1 MPSTNQNSIKKSS
14 NRIDIDGNFKNA
26 KVDIIGSDIVITSAN
41 GTQKTF
47 TGLGVQLFGNNP
59 PQIFSNGKLLS
70 PDDFLAKI
78 GEIQSVDVKEVKD
91 VLTTLKKSQGQ
102 AETDIKVEAAE
113 KIVIKEVVKEVV
125 KVENVFTDTSSH
137 NSDNT
142 ESVYGDT
149 DTIQTNFAYTKQQQQ
164 EAAKNKYTESL
175 VIEELIPPDVNFS
188 TPPTPTTKPVNAGFG
203 NGIVSLTSRVELLQ
217 TPYKLALDTNTNTLT
232 VQGGGGSLS
241 AALNGSRV
249 IQVDPELIDL
259 SSYVGKTEIYTDN
272 STFFNNNLI
281 TRVVSFDALVPKEY
295 EASTLSISGLP
306 SGFTFLGYTPDSNGD
321 YNFEDLATTN
331 GKIQLLL
338 QYDPNQFLNSVTDID
353 GDGIAAEYASFDLTF
368 SYDATLKLQLDGIT
382 NSINTD
388 LTDEI
393 IIPVIVKQAS
403 SSDFAYHSKPN
414 GWVIDIDTNSNVV
427 LTGNSDSTVYGSPTR
442 DNITASLGNDI
453 IYAGGGDDIIRTG
466 IGNDFISGG
475 TGNNSIDAGSEI
487 DMLTYI
493 ERTED
498 ITLNLSEGANQDG
511 FYTATV
517 GTGFI
522 DIIRDVENLVLG
534 SGNDVIRG
542 SVANNIIEGRDGNDI
557 LDGGAGGNDTL
568 LGGIGNDILRSGFG
582 NDTLDGEAG
591 TNTLEYT
598 QSATGINTNQTLLD
612 VNGFYNV
619 VNGIYT
625 DKVKNISTL
634 TGSNF
639 NDVIIGTA
647 SNQIYNGQ
655 NGDDTIDGG
664 EGLDTINGGAGND
677 TASYASLTSGSI
689 SVLASTVTDQNGNIE
704 NLVNIENIHG
714 TTANDSFIGDAGN
727 NSYSGLGGN
736 DNFVATLGTDTING
750 GIGDDTL
757 DTSSLASAIILNPIL
772 MSITSAFNSFIATS
786 FSGIETITATSGSD
800 LINYSGA
807 TNATTVDLLN
817 GTAQQTGQALF
828 NVIGFE
834 NVTTGSGN
842 DIITGNSADNTL
854 SGGNGSDR
862 FYGSAGTDTIN
873 GGLGSDS
880 FEINTTQNG
889 TINLATQTLSGF
901 TGADIQNTTILSIE
915 NITQT
920 GTGGVTITGSTSDNT
935 LVTGSGD
942 DTFISSNGADTIDS
956 GTGSDTFD
964 YSGFTTLTD
973 LNLSTVNTNGFAT
986 LRSGTNTT
994 LLKNIEN
1001 IIATAQN
1008 DTITGNASDNIITA
1022 GAGNDIIDGGMG
1034 FDTID
1039 GGIGTDTAT
1048 YQSLGAGVTVNGNSV
1063 LDSVGNSES
1072 LSNIEIIA
1080 GTNFDDTFISTAG
1093 TNFYQGLGG
1102 DDIFIASL
1110 GIDTFEGGNG
1120 GDELYF
1126 DLGSTANT
1134 TLLVNLGLTGL
1145 KTATGAGVVNTSFNG
1160 IESIVGGNNL
1170 DDTITYGTITTGIGV
1185 DLANGFAT
1193 GFGEANDYTIS
1204 GFENVTGG
1212 SGNDTIRGNANINTL
1227 DGGAGS
1233 DILLSSTNQSGTV
1246 NLSLLSNQI
1255 SGFTGGDSAFTG
1267 DTVTNF
1273 ESFVHN
1279 GTGNITATGTA
1290 GRNTIVTG
1298 SGNDVIEGGAGGDS
1312 LDGNSVAN
1320 ANLPSDIVFDTFTG
1334 QTVATGW
1341 QLIQGVNNTT
1351 PTVDNTNA
1359 TFTNFVGRF
1368 ANGQTLKR
1376 DYAVTGTK
1384 DHAVLEFDFYKIDSW
1399 DAETIDFR
1407 INGTT
1412 VLRHSLESNINSYNR
1427 NGTVTIGGMI
1437 VQYIMTPD
1445 TEGTTNIGFRSEW
1458 PEQTYKIK
1466 LVIANPT
1473 ANIAFTAVANTN
1485 EDVNNESF
1493 GLDNVKFYST
1503 NNLLGTDDGVDTLSY
1518 ATDSVGVNVNLN
1530 DDFAGATSNGQDSFQ
1545 DAFGNEVFGGL
1556 VPSPN
1561 QTASGA
1567 TGSHAAGD
1575 VIRNFDNV
1583 IGGSGN
1589 DIITTKNYAIN
1600 NINAGGGDDRVIASI
1615 DAGDTLNGGINGTAG
1630 DTLVVRNTRNTIVN
1644 LATNTVT
1651 YADYGDD
1658 LFGDVFSEF
1667 ENYESTAF
1675 THEKIIGSNVA
1686 NSITTGLRDDYLIG
1700 SGGNDALNGGANSAL
1715 GGDWVGYENVAN
1727 VTANLAAGT
1736 ASSSTE
1742 GTDTLINI
1750 ENIRTAG
1757 GADNITGST
1766 ANNTVDAG
1774 AGNDTINAGNGND
1787 VLAGKAGIDTISGD
1801 ANDDRISGG
1810 TGADTLNGG
1819 NDQDIILGDNSYL
1832 TGLTH
1837 FYTLAEG
1844 TGSTL
1849 TNLGTAG
1856 GTITQG
1862 YNYGTS
1868 SDQLLS
1874 SGDGIEWEYG
1884 SPDGNNFARFSNY
1897 DNNPRPKLPSIT
1909 LGKEFTISSWV
1920 KFDDVIRSG
1929 SGADHDFVFRL
1940 MGNSGQNYTD
1950 VYRRGGTN
1958 ELRLR
1963 FVQNGVLPI
1972 DRFIENV
1979 PTDEWVHFSYSMDE
1993 TGFIRTYFNGNLNGN
2008 NLNANY
2014 QYGGAVAAS
2023 TVYDN
2028 NYIGRGE
2035 HRANEEIAQMEG
2047 GISNFSIHN
2056 RTLSNAEI
2064 AGLYVDTKTGIDVTA
2079 TAFSNDTINGDG
2091 GNDLLSGGDGSDT
2104 INGGTGNDIIEEIGN
2119 RVNDNNN
2126 SLNGGDN
2133 DDTIY
2138 SILASNTIDG
2148 GTGNDTLRYDY
2159 FADIITTALTI
2170 DLSSG
2175 VPLDGTV
2182 TDGTNSDSFS
2192 NIETIVASTG
2202 NDTFT
2207 GDAGANIFWGLAG
2220 DDSFYGAGGIDS
2232 FFGGTGTDT
2241 INFSSLSVTAGVTA
2255 NLGTGLSGTD
2265 ITGSVSIDGNGGSD
2279 SLNSI
2284 ENFTGSR
2291 FADTVTGSSINNILN
2306 TGDGNDTINGSSGT
2320 DTIDGGSGTDTL
2332 DYALLNQTTTITT
2345 SSVTGS
2351 LSGTDTYVNIEN
2363 INTGAG
2369 NDTFTATVSALLANT
2384 INYDLNGGSDTVN
2397 ILSGALSGAASQFSD
2412 NFDDV
2417 EILNFQSATG
2427 SLTLT
2432 GDDVAALTDS
2442 NKTLRLNISSSF
2454 VETITSG
2461 TNYTLLNPS
2470 GTNNG
2475 THFTYDFAFGAQTAR
2490 LNLYEI

>member
-306 SGFTFLGYTPDSNGD
+306 SGFTFLGYTPDINGD
-321 YNFEDLATTN
+321 YKFENLATMN

-338 QYDPNQFLNSVTDID
+338 QYDPNQFLNSATDID
-353 GDGIAAEYASFDLTF
+353 GDGIAAEYSSFDLTF

-382 NSINTD
+382 NSVNSD

-403 SSDFAYHSKPN
+403 SSDFAYHNKPN

-453 IYAGGGDDIIRTG
+453 IYAGGGNDIIRTG

-487 DMLTYI
+487 DILTYI

-757 DTSSLASAIILNPIL
+757 DASSLASAIILNPIL
-772 MSITSAFNSFIATS
+772 MSITSAVNSLISTS
-786 FSGIETITATSGSD
+786 FSLIETITATSGSD

-807 TNATTVDLLN
+807 TNTTTVNLLN
-817 GTAQQTGQALF
+817 GTAQQTGQSLF
-828 NVIGFE
+828 NVTGFE
-834 NVTTGSGN
+834 DVTTGSGN
-842 DIITGNSADNTL
+842 DTITGNSANNTL
-854 SGGNGSDR
+854 LGGSGNDR
-862 FYGSAGTDTIN
+862 FYGSAGTDIIN
-873 GGLGSDS
+873 GGLGNDS
-880 FEINTTQNG
+880 FDINTTQGG
-889 TINLATQTLSGF
+889 TINLNTETLSGF
-901 TGADIQNTTILSIE
+901 TGADIENTTILSIE

-920 GTGGVTITGSTSDNT
+920 GSGGVTITGNTSDNT

-942 DTFISSNGADTIDS
+942 DTFISSNGTDTLDG
-956 GTGSDTFD
+956 GTGNDTLD
-964 YSGFTTLTD
+964 YSSAVTATTLS
-973 LNLSTVNTNGFAT
+973 LVQLNTNGFAT
-986 LRSGTNTT
+986 LTSGTNTT

-1001 IIATAQN
+1001 LIATAQN

-1022 GAGNDIIDGGMG
+1022 GAGNDIIDGGIG
-1034 FDTID
+1034 LDTID

-1048 YQSLGAGVTVNGNSV
+1048 YQSLGAGVTVNGNTV
-1063 LDSVGNSES
+1063 LDSIANSEA
-1072 LSNIEIIA
+1072 LTNIEIIA

-1093 TNFYQGLGG
+1093 TNYYQGLGG
-1102 DDIFIASL
+1102 NDAFTASQ
-1110 GIDTFEGGNG
+1110 GTDTFEGGVGTDTLRFNTANTNTPIT
-1120 GDELYF
+1120 F
-1126 DLGSTANT
+1126 DLGQSV
-1134 TLLVNLGLTGL
+1134 LR
-1145 KTATGAGVVNTSFNG
+1145 TATGTGVNTSFNG
-1160 IESIVGGNNL
+1160 IESLIGSFQTN
-1170 DDTITYGTITTGIGV
+1170 DTVTYGTATNDVSV
-1185 DLANGFAT
+1185 DLADYFASGLNGD
-1193 GFGEANDYTIS
+1193 ANYEIE
-1204 GFENVTGG
+1204 GIENVTGG
-1212 SGNDTIRGNANINTL
+1212 NGNDSIAGDANINFL

-1233 DILLSSTNQSGTV
+1233 DTLLSRTNQNGTV
-1246 NLSLLSNQI
+1246 NLSLLGNQI
-1255 SGFTGGDSAFTG
+1255 SGFSGADEAFTG
-1267 DTVTNF
+1267 DTVVNF
-1273 ESFVHN
+1273 ENFTHI
-1279 GTGNITATGTA
+1279 GTGNINVIGSSANNIM
-1290 GRNTIVTG
+1290 RTG
-1298 SGNDVIEGGAGGDS
+1298 SGNDIINGSAGADT
-1312 LDGNSVAN
+1312 LDGNFAN
-1320 ANLPSDIVFDTFTG
+1320 AQRETDGVFDTFTG
-1334 QTVATGW
+1334 QSVATGW
-1341 QLIQGVNNTT
+1341 QVIQGINNTV
-1351 PTVDNTNA
+1351 PTVDT
-1359 TFTNFVGRF
+1359 TSTGFTNFVGRV
-1368 ANGQTLKR
+1368 ANGQTLRR

-1384 DHAVLEFDFYKIDSW
+1384 DHAVLEFDFYQIDSW
-1399 DAETIDFR
+1399 DKETVYFQ

-1412 VLRHSLESNINSYNR
+1412 VLQHALQLGLNNYNR
-1427 NGTVTIGGMI
+1427 NGTVVIGGMS
-1437 VQYIMTPD
+1437 VQYILTPH
-1445 TEGTTNIGFRSEW
+1445 TEQANIGFGGSW
-1458 PEQTYKIK
+1458 PDQIYKIK
-1466 LVIANPT
+1466 LIIANPT
-1473 ANIAFTAVANTN
+1473 ATIAFTTTSSLDGGIA
-1485 EDVNNESF
+1485 DESF
-1493 GLDNVKFYST
+1493 GLDNVRFYST
-1503 NNLLGTDDGVDTLSY
+1503 NNLLGTDDSTDTLSY
-1518 ATDSVGVNVNLN
+1518 AADSIGVTVNLE
-1530 DDFAGATSNGQDSFQ
+1530 T
-1545 DAFGNEVFGGL
+1545 E
-1556 VPSPN
+1556 
-1561 QTASGA
+1561 TASGA

-1575 VIRNFDNV
+1575 TIRNFDNI

-1600 NINAGGGDDRVIASI
+1600 NIDAGGGDDRVIASI
-1615 DAGDTLNGGINGTAG
+1615 DTGDTLNGGSNGSNG
-1630 DTLVVRNTRNTIVN
+1630 DTLVVQNTRNTITN

-1651 YADYGDD
+1651 FSDYGDD
-1658 LFGDVFSEF
+1658 LFGDTFSNF

-1675 THEKIIGSNVA
+1675 THEKIIGSSGVNR
-1686 NSITTGLRDDYLIG
+1686 ITTGLRDDYLIG
-1700 SGGNDALNGGANSAL
+1700 GAGNDILTGGANYAL
-1715 GGDWVGYENVAN
+1715 GGDWVGYENNDA
-1727 VTANLAAGT
+1727 VTANLTTGTGT
-1736 ASSSTE
+1736 ASSSSE

-1757 GADNITGST
+1757 GNDIITGST
-1766 ANNTVDAG
+1766 DNNAIDAG
-1774 AGNDTINAGNGND
+1774 AGNDTISGGNGND
-1787 VLAGKAGIDTISGD
+1787 VLAGKAGNDTINGD
-1801 ANDDRISGG
+1801 ANDDKISGG
-1810 TGADTLNGG
+1810 TGVDTLNGG
-1819 NDQDIILGDNSYL
+1819 NDADVILGDNSYL

-1837 FYTLAEG
+1837 FYTLNEG
-1844 TGSTL
+1844 TGGTL

-1862 YNYGTS
+1862 FNYGTATDTS
-1868 SDQLLS
+1868 LS
-1874 SGDGIEWEYG
+1874 AGDGVEWEYG
-1884 SPDGNNFARFSNY
+1884 SPDGNNFAHFSSL
-1897 DNNPRPKLPSIT
+1897 DNNPRPKLPTIT
-1909 LGKEFTISSWV
+1909 LGREFTVSSWV
-1920 KFDDVIRSG
+1920 KFDDYANNGTI
-1929 SGADHDFVFRL
+1929 HNDFVFRL
-1940 MGNSGQNYTD
+1940 LSADNQSYIDIYRNSNSNNFR
-1950 VYRRGGTN
+1950 V
-1958 ELRLR
+1958 R
-1963 FVQNGVLPI
+1963 FQQNGVH
-1972 DRFIENV
+1972 FNEYVGEVV
-1979 PTDEWVHFSYSMDE
+1979 PNEWLHFSYSMDE
-1993 TGFIRTYFNGNLNGN
+1993 SGFIRTYINGDYRAG
-2008 NLNANY
+2008 Y
-2014 QYGGAVAAS
+2014 QYTGTVAAS
-2023 TVYDN
+2023 TTYAN
-2028 NYIGRGE
+2028 NYIGLGE
-2035 HRANEEIAQMEG
+2035 SQGNIETPQMDG

-2056 RTLSNAEI
+2056 RTLSDTEI
-2064 AGLYVDTKTGIDVTA
+2064 GGLYTDTKTGIDTTA
-2079 TAFSNDTINGDG
+2079 TASANDIINGDA
-2091 GNDLLSGGDGSDT
+2091 GNDKLSGGDGSDT
-2104 INGGTGNDIIEEIGN
+2104 INGGSGNDIIEEIGN
-2119 RVNDNNN
+2119 RTNDNNN
-2126 SLNGGDN
+2126 ILNGGDN

-2148 GTGNDTLRYDY
+2148 GTGTDTLRYDH
-2159 FADIITTALTI
+2159 FTDFITVPLTI
-2170 DLSSG
+2170 N
-2175 VPLDGTV
+2175 VQTGTA
-2182 TDGTNSDSFS
+2182 TNGTNSDSFS
-2192 NIETIVASTG
+2192 NIEIFYGGTG
-2202 NDTFT
+2202 NDTFIGNASNNT
-2207 GDAGANIFWGLAG
+2207 FHGNAG
-2220 DDSFYGAGGIDS
+2220 DDSFFGAAGNDS
-2232 FFGGTGTDT
+2232 FFGGAGRDA
-2241 INFSSLSVTAGVTA
+2241 IDFSSLGVTAGVTA
-2255 NLGTGLSGTD
+2255 NLGTGTTGTAPNIN
-2265 ITGSVSIDGNGGSD
+2265 ITGIVSIDGNGGSD
-2279 SLNSI
+2279 TLNSI
-2284 ENFTGSR
+2284 ENFTGSS
-2291 FADTVTGSSINNILN
+2291 FSDTVTGSTADNTLS

-2320 DTIDGGSGTDTL
+2320 DTIDGGIGTDTL
-2332 DYALLNQTTTITT
+2332 NYTSFNQTTTITT
-2345 SSVTGS
+2345 TSINGS
-2351 LSGTDTYVNIEN
+2351 LSGVDTYINIEN
-2363 INTGAG
+2363 FNTGAG
-2369 NDTFTATVSALLANT
+2369 SDTFTATASALLANP
-2384 INYDLNGGSDTVN
+2384 INYNLNGGSDTVN
-2397 ILSGALSGAASQFSD
+2397 VLSGALSGAASQFSD
-2412 NFDDV
+2412 NFDNV

-2427 SLTLT
+2427 SLAIT
-2432 GDDVAALTDS
+2432 GDDIVALTDS
-2442 NKTLRLNISSSF
+2442 NRTLRLNINTLF
-2454 VETITSG
+2454 TETISSG
-2461 TNYTLLNPS
+2461 SNYILTNPS

-2475 THFTYDFAFGAQTAR
+2475 THVTYDFAFGSQTAR
-2490 LNLYEI
+2490 LNVYEI